1 MSDWEVGVRYWD
13 SKEVRRTNMDRKS
26 YKSSYNETNANVD
39 RLEKIVFEMA
49 SKMLTK
55 DIPSNKEETEN
66 SYTTDNE
73 LNEKALMLKAVY
85 KCNQTRG

>member
-1 MSDWEVGVRYWD
+1 
-13 SKEVRRTNMDRKS
+13 MDRKS

-49 SKMLTK
+49 SKMLTNK

-66 SYTTDNE
+66 SNTTDNE
-73 LNEKALMLKAVY
+73 LNEKALMLEAVY